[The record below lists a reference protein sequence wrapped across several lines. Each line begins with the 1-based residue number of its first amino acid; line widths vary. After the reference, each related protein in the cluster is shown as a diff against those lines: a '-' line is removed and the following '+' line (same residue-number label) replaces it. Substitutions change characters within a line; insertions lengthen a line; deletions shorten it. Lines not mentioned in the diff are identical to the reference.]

1 MAPKVSNGRMPD
13 DVTSQIQGGPKK
25 TGLFLRVDNFATV
38 GGRNAC
44 NMSKFSKFY
53 LKKNLQL
60 AYQCVKYSLPNLQLA
75 YQCVKY
81 SLPNLHK
88 YSMSLKLR

>member
-1 MAPKVSNGRMPD
+1 MCTGWA
-13 DVTSQIQGGPKK
+13 KK

-38 GGRNAC
+38 GGRNARDT
-44 NMSKFSKFY
+44 SKFSKFY
-53 LKKNLQL
+53 LENN
-60 AYQCVKYSLPNLQLA
+60 VKLA